1 VKGVTHTLTGIR
13 RNGMQSIFGREKNVR
28 GCRLYTV
35 AALVGVVSVLS
46 FSSGDLGIT
55 RAQAVETAPRRA
67 KVVAEVDGKPITE
80 EALMAKIRGQLVRLE
95 AQIYD
100 VKQRGLDAMIRELLL
115 ENAAAEKGL
124 TTVELLEQEVDS
136 KLAEPTQLEIEAFYQ
151 GQKDK
156 LNQPLEEVKGRI
168 IQALKQAKETEATRA
183 YLQALQA
190 KAKVAVYLQPPRAE
204 VSLDGAPVKGVKEAP
219 VTIVEFSDFQCP
231 FCKKSKSVTKQVLQQ
246 YSGKVKLAFRDF
258 PIRNIHPLAQKAA
271 EAARCAGEQG
281 KYWEYHDLL
290 FGKAPDLE
298 VFQLKQYAAAL
309 GLDSARFHECLQG
322 GKYAALVEKDLQ
334 DGIQLGVSST
344 PTFFVNGRP
353 VIGAQPFSAFEKIIE
368 EELQNRSAVSKGK
381 R

>member
-1 VKGVTHTLTGIR
+1 
-13 RNGMQSIFGREKNVR
+13 MQSIFGREKNVR